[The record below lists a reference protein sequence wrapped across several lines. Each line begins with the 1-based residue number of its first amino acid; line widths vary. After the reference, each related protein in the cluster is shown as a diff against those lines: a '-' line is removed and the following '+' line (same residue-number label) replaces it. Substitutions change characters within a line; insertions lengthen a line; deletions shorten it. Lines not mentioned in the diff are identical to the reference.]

1 MCLPDRSCPGA
12 RGVACGA
19 PGAGMAAGLAAAL
32 VAGMAAGLFAMTG
45 CVAPAFRADLTS
57 ARTAQ
62 RVPALVDAADTQDAS
77 EPVAVETL
85 IRQLD
90 DPDAAVR
97 LFAIGAL
104 HRRTDRRFGYRWY
117 RDAEGR
123 REAVAAWEAWAA
135 SIPPSAGGIPPSAG

>member
-19 PGAGMAAGLAAAL
+19 PAAGMAAWMAAAL
-32 VAGMAAGLFAMTG
+32 VAWMAAGLFAMTG

-85 IRQLD
+85 VRQLD

-123 REAVAAWEAWAA
+123 REAVAAWEAWAEVV
-135 SIPPSAGGIPPSAG
+135 PPSAG